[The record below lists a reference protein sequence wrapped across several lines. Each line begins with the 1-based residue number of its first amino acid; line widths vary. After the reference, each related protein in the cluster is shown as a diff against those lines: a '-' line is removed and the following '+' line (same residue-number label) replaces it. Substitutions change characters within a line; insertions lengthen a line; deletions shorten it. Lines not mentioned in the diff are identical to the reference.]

1 MDSVIQLSD
10 SMTNYSLLLV
20 ALLGGKT
27 YQGGTAIGLII
38 PGAGLWTYI
47 AAGSRDQSYGGVA
60 YKSDTTLTLIG
71 DEQYDGVL
79 VVGYKIRNS

>member
-27 YQGGTAIGLII
+27 RGGGTAIGLVI
-38 PGAGLWTYI
+38 PGSGLDTYI
-47 AAGSRDQSYGGVA
+47 AVGSRDQEYGGVA
-60 YKSDTTLTLIG
+60 YKSDTSLSLIG
-71 DEQYDGVL
+71 SEQYDGVL